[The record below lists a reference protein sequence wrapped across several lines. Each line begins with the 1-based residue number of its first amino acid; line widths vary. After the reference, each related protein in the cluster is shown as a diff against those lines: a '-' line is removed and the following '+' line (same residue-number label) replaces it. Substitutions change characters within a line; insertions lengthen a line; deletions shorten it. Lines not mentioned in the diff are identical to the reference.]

1 MNGVSLLGILG
12 TKTSIGFLGVTQGCG
27 RRWVRAAAEE
37 CREARARGG
46 ARTGAFA
53 QLLLQASC
61 SACSLVVAAVAEM
74 TFDKT
79 GNIWSDLDS
88 CGCSVSHSDSL

>member
-12 TKTSIGFLGVTQGCG
+12 TKTVSGFLG
-27 RRWVRAAAEE
+27 RRWVGAAAQE
-37 CREARARGG
+37 CGEARARGG
-46 ARTGAFA
+46 ARAGGFA

-74 TFDKT
+74 TFDRT

-88 CGCSVSHSDSL
+88 CCCSVSHSDSL